1 MHRLRALSV
10 ACAFC
15 ALFASCT
22 DAGSPVAPSLHPSL
36 NGGSFGSGNRIPAD
50 SSTSSGTLSTFTC
63 ETSRNG
69 GSFGS
74 GNLVDPICY

>member
-1 MHRLRALSV
+1 MYRLRTLAT
-10 ACAFC
+10 ACALC

-22 DAGSPVAPSLHPSL
+22 DAGSPVGASDRPSL
-36 NGGSFGSGNRIPAD
+36 NGGSFGSGNRTPAD
-50 SSTSSGTLSTFTC
+50 STTSSGTTTAMTC

-74 GNLVDPICY
+74 GNVIEPICY